1 MLFIS
6 DVVQVVAY
14 ALSFR
19 PGQGLTPYKTCDES
33 LDGVPGA
40 IKEMPEPTN

>member
-1 MLFIS
+1 MQFIS
-6 DVVQVVAY
+6 GIAQVVAY

-19 PGQGLTPYKTCDES
+19 PGQGLTHYKTYDES
-33 LDGVPGA
+33 LDGVPVA